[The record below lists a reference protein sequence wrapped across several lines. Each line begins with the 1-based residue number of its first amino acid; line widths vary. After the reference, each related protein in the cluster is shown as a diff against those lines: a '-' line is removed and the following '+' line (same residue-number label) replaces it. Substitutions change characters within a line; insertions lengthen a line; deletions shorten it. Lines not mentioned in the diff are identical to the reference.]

1 MAADRILEGLN
12 EAQRRAVTH
21 DTGPLL
27 IVAGAGTGKTTVIT
41 RRIAWLIA
49 TRRARPDEILALT
62 FTDKAAAEME
72 ERVDTLVPYGYADV
86 EIATFHAFGDRILR
100 EHALEI
106 GLTPD
111 FRVLNRAEQTIFFRD
126 RLFELPLA
134 HYRPLGDPTRH
145 LQALITL
152 ISRCKD
158 EDISPEEYQ
167 AHAGRLERE
176 VAAAVDYEE
185 ARERAAQQREL
196 AATYAKYEELMTR
209 DGCVDFGDQ
218 IVQVLRLLRRRPY
231 VLGAYQRRFRY
242 ILVDEFQDTNHA
254 QFELVKLLAAR
265 HSNVAVVGDED
276 QAIYRFRGA
285 AISNILGFLD
295 VYHDAAQIVL
305 TENYRSTQEILDGAY
320 RLIVHNNPDRLEV
333 RNGINKRLTAVA
345 GRGHPPVH
353 WHYETG
359 TQEADA
365 VAETIREKIAAGT
378 WKPDD
383 VAILVRGN
391 ADADQFLRSL
401 NVKSVPWTFSGNS
414 GLYDRPEIRLL
425 IAFLRALVH
434 TDESVSLHYLASSD
448 LYEVPI
454 VDLTRCSTHADRRH
468 VHLFDVLRR
477 AGEISELRDQ
487 ISEAGHAAIRHLV
500 GDLERYMELGREMPT
515 GELLYQFIRDSG
527 WLMRLY
533 REETARDV
541 AEAKN
546 ITKFFDR
553 VQAAARTLRYDNVRE
568 FVKHLDALIDAGED
582 PAVAEADV
590 ETPAVRVLTVH
601 KAKGLEFP
609 VVFLVN
615 LVQEKFPSRRRRDAL
630 DLPIDMMKAVLP
642 TGDYH
647 QQEERRLFY
656 VGMTRA
662 RRELYLTS
670 ASDYGGTRERK
681 VSQFVLE
688 ALDLPRD
695 ATRPFK
701 ARPVEEIE
709 HFAPA
714 PEAVE
719 ALLVPLAPDAEITLS
734 HKQIDDYQTCPLK
747 YFNVHVKRIPIRRH
761 HAVAYGA
768 VVHKVVEYY
777 LTRRAVGNYTPLDD
791 LLAIYERAWAGEDI
805 LHDRPGVSREPAEG
819 FLTREHE
826 EARKAA
832 GRDALRRFW
841 NQEEADGVKPTYV
854 EKEFGFTLGP
864 NRVRGRYDRVDE
876 DLLGA
881 VIIDYKTSEVTRQ
894 KDADRRVAGSLQ
906 LKMYALAWREMTGA
920 LPQRVELRFIDS
932 AVVGRHSPTA
942 EDAEAAITAVEAAA
956 AGIRARRF
964 DATPSWG
971 ACRSCAYNQICPYT
985 ATSE

>member
-176 VAAAVDYEE
+176 AAAAVDYEE
-185 ARERAAQQREL
+185 ARERVAQQREL

-218 IVQVLRLLRRRPY
+218 IVQVLRLFRRRPY

-333 RNGINKRLTAVA
+333 RNGIDKRLTAVA
-345 GRGHPPVH
+345 GRGHLTVH

-477 AGEISELRDQ
+477 AGEIFELRDQ

-701 ARPVEEIE
+701 ARPAEEIE